1 MWYSH
6 HGRHAR
12 AKPRYG
18 RIGVGVLAALAML
31 IPGAA
36 YADAGFDNAS
46 WQGCY
51 NAQAAKDSGASFSI
65 TKITEGTNY
74 VNPAADC
81 QLQANR
87 AAGLRI
93 GAYGYAR
100 PEYGNSPEA
109 EADFFNAQ
117 SNARGLVHAGVIP
130 FLDWEPPASQR
141 GNTEW
146 AKRWLDRVASYWGT
160 KPIIYMS
167 ASTISAGDWRSV
179 AGADYG
185 LWVAGYPRGYAGERL
200 RDPGAPP
207 YSVAPW
213 AFAAAWQYSSSG
225 HVPGVGT
232 AVDVNWFYGDAGTW
246 ARYANAPVG
255 TQPNP
260 VTPSPTPQQGAPVG
274 DANSIATAV
283 IRGDYGND
291 PQRHALLGNRYD
303 EVMAVVN
310 ERLRGGS
317 GGGTGSGVYV
327 VRPGDCLSSV
337 FGGSWPTVARLNG
350 IPAPYV
356 IRPGQR
362 LVTGNGG
369 GNGGGRTVIV
379 RPGDTLSGIAARLGI
394 PQGQLHG
401 YRSGNPNLIYQGE
414 ALSY

>member
-1 MWYSH
+1 MRLSH
-6 HGRHAR
+6 ARHAR
-12 AKPRYG
+12 AKPRYA
-18 RIGVGVLAALAML
+18 RIGIGVLAVLAML
-31 IPGAA
+31 TPGVAW
-36 YADAGFDNAS
+36 ADAGFDNAS

-51 NAQAAKDSGASFSI
+51 NAQAARDSGASFSI
-65 TKITEGTNY
+65 TKITEGTDY

-100 PEYGNSPEA
+100 PERGNSPEA

-117 SNARGLVHAGVIP
+117 AQARGLVHAGVIP

-141 GNTEW
+141 GNTAW

-167 ASTISAGDWRSV
+167 ASTISAGDWRAV

-185 LWVAGYPRGYAGERL
+185 LWVAGYPRGYTGERL

-213 AFAAAWQYSSSG
+213 PFAAAWQYSSTG

-232 AVDVNWFYGDAGTW
+232 AVDVNWWYGDAQTW
-246 ARYANAPVG
+246 AKYANAPIG

-260 VTPSPTPQQGAPVG
+260 VSPSPTPAQGAPVG
-274 DANSIATAV
+274 DASSIATAV
-283 IRGDYGND
+283 IRGEYGND

-310 ERLRGGS
+310 ERLRGH

-327 VRPGDCLSSV
+327 VRPGDSLSAV
-337 FGGSWPTVARLNG
+337 FGGSWPTVARING
-350 IPAPYV
+350 LRAPYT
-356 IRPGQR
+356 IYPGQR
-362 LVTGNGG
+362 LSTGG
-369 GNGGGRTVIV
+369 GHGGGRSVTV

-394 PQGQLHG
+394 PQSRLHG
-401 YRSGNPNLIYQGE
+401 YRSGNPGLIYPGE
-414 ALSY
+414 TLNY